1 MRDSR
6 NRAASGVSRRGFMG
20 GVAAAAGAA
29 AMPGVIRRADAADE
43 KSRVV
48 VIRKEKPVASLGGDR
63 KAIAPMVDQMMC
75 SLTGKKKAEDAW
87 ASMFKPDQRI
97 GIKVN
102 TLFAP
107 VTTSPALVDCVTE
120 SLIKLGVK
128 PGNIIVWDRCDHDLE
143 KSGFKLSKTADNVRI
158 QGIMPGRFNRRSLAR
173 YSGEIQ
179 AGPIKTRLCKI
190 ITDDIDVLINIPFMK
205 HHGKSGVTAS
215 MKNHLGTVPNASAFH
230 VEMCKYLADLSMMEP
245 IRTKTKLIIM
255 DATTAQYDGG
265 PSLRPQFRW
274 KYSGLMASTD
284 TVAIDRVAAIEIKK
298 KRNASGKPGEIRP
311 PINHIIRAG
320 ELGLGQADPAKIDI
334 VRIEA

>member
-6 NRAASGVSRRGFMG
+6 NIAAAGVSRRGFMG

-29 AMPGVIRRADAADE
+29 AMPGVVHSAHAADE

-48 VIRKEKPVASLGGDR
+48 VIRKEKPVAGLGKNR

-87 ASMFKPDQRI
+87 ASMFKPGQRI

-102 TLFAP
+102 TLFP
-107 VTTSPALVDCVTE
+107 SVTTSPALVDCVTE
-120 SLIKLGVK
+120 CLIKVGVK

-143 KSGFKLSKTADNVRI
+143 KSGFKLSKAADKVRI
-158 QGIMPGRFNRRSLAR
+158 QGVMPGRFNRRSLAR
-173 YSGEIQ
+173 YSGEIEV
-179 AGPIKTRLCKI
+179 GPVKTRLCKI

-215 MKNHLGTVPNASAFH
+215 MKNHLGTVPNAWAFH
-230 VEMCKYLADLSMMEP
+230 VDMCKYLADLSMTEP

-265 PSLRPQFRW
+265 PGLRPQFRW
-274 KYSGLMASTD
+274 NYSGLMASTD

-311 PINHIIRAG
+311 PINHIMRAG
-320 ELGLGQADPAKIDI
+320 ELGLGQADPARIDI